1 MNYKP
6 KWTRSKMT
14 VEIANR
20 KLVAISAQIKGLHY
34 FGISIELYFS
44 GIVALFHIFRLNLD

>member
-1 MNYKP
+1 
-6 KWTRSKMT
+6 MT